1 MNLRILSEFGDE
13 ENKSVLLQMP
23 QHILNDLQVGL
34 DDMVNVKSLLT
45 VLQRYYDE
53 FDGEITLEDHVN
65 LMDMIF
71 NADRAVDE
79 RKFKN

>member
-1 MNLRILSEFGDE
+1 MIKLLAEYGNPQ
-13 ENKSVLLQMP
+13 NKSVLLQMP

-34 DDMVNVKSLLT
+34 DDTVNVKSLLT

-53 FDGEITLEDHVN
+53 FDGEITLEEHVN

-71 NADRAVDE
+71 NTDRAVDE
-79 RKFKN
+79 KKFKS

>member
-1 MNLRILSEFGDE
+1 MIKVLSEFG
-13 ENKSVLLQMP
+13 NTQKKSVLLQMP
-23 QHILNDLQVGL
+23 QHILNDLQIGF
-34 DDMVNVKSLLT
+34 DDTINVKSLLM

-65 LMDMIF
+65 LMDIIF

-79 RKFKN
+79 S